1 MAHYFVGDI
10 QGCYD
15 ELMRLL
21 ERVDF
26 DPSQD
31 KLCPVGDLVARGPAS
46 DKVAKLMLDI
56 QDSVLTVLGNHDLHF
71 LSIFHGLFQPKKNDK
86 LDTLLKAPFAEEYA
100 NWLAQQPLIRT
111 FPQLN
116 IVMSHA
122 GLHPHLSLQQHLD
135 MSDWVQ
141 QVLAGGKIKP
151 WLKAMYGDKVNKWQA
166 DFSLQDKFNFIINVT
181 TRMRYLKNKGQLDF
195 KCKDTLAAAP
205 DNLTPWFNVPRME
218 DVDFQIVFGHWASL
232 MGCVQNKQYMAL
244 DTGCVWG
251 QYMTMYCAETATK
264 YQQGALF

>member
-21 ERVDF
+21 ERVNF

-46 DKVAKLMLDI
+46 EKVAKLMLDM
-56 QDSVLTVLGNHDLHF
+56 QSSVMAVLGNHDLHF
-71 LSIFHGLFQPKKNDK
+71 LSTLHGLYQAKKNDH
-86 LDTLLKAPFAEEYA
+86 LDALLNAPFAQAYGQ
-100 NWLAQQPLIRT
+100 WLLQQPLVRH
-111 FPQLN
+111 FSDLD

-122 GLHPHLSLQQHLD
+122 GLHPQLTLQQHLE
-135 MSDWVQ
+135 MSQWVQ
-141 QVLAGGKIKP
+141 QVLQNGQPKP
-151 WLKAMYGDKVNKWQA
+151 WLKGMYGDKVNKLHA
-166 DFSLQDKFNFIINVT
+166 DSSVQDKFNFIINVT
-181 TRMRYLKNKGQLDF
+181 TRMRYLKSKGQLDF

-205 DNLTPWFNVPRME
+205 EHLTPWFKMPRVE
-218 DVDFQIVFGHWASL
+218 QSDYQIVFGHWASL
-232 MGCVQNKQYMAL
+232 MGSVQNQHYMAL

-251 QYMTMYCAETATK
+251 QYMTMYCAETGTK
-264 YQQGALF
+264 YQQSSL